1 MSHVGPAAVWPT
13 RSWPLSALT
22 PAQWASWERDG
33 YLIIPDVINASTAVA
48 AGTAIRAF
56 IGANDSDP
64 ATWYANTLDIYED
77 RTPTGA
83 RPHHGPCGMV
93 NLCHHQAL
101 WDIRQEPRL
110 HRVFADLYGTPRL
123 YVTTD
128 RQHFKPPQHAAFPAW
143 SDPGAVHKGLHWDV
157 DTRRNNWPVP
167 YVVQGVVYLEETTAE
182 QGALR
187 VVPGFHRRLAAW
199 DAEQPADRG
208 AERPEGD
215 AAAALDAEA
224 VRRAPSPPSPS
235 PCWTGPTRPRATQV
249 ALAAGAGSLVVW
261 HSLLPHGPAPNLGAA
276 PRVSSYVTMLPV
288 DAGPFLGPACAPGG
302 LEPSA
307 RTYASAS
314 SPPLLTP
321 RPPLSA
327 LLCGRRAGPPT
338 RRSASP
344 TRARSRTCLSCRTR
358 PTPTARRRRPK
369 RAVRRRRRPTPR
381 VAAAMRAGAAR
392 AAAARRGSRGWPSAG
407 RADRAASGG
416 PSGGG
421 GGCRCSTRTRVK
433 PSCRT
438 WCQARRTGGPRG

>member
-224 VRRAPSPPSPS
+224 V
-235 PCWTGPTRPRATQV
+235 

-288 DAGPFLGPACAPGG
+288 DAGPFLGPSRPADTPLGLADAGTLSYLLELQDKAYPDGAPEAAEAGG
-302 LEPSA
+302 AEA
-307 RTYASAS
+307 E
-314 SPPLLTP
+314 
-321 RPPLSA
+321 
-327 LLCGRRAGPPT
+327 
-338 RRSASP
+338 
-344 TRARSRTCLSCRTR
+344 
-358 PTPTARRRRPK
+358 
-369 RAVRRRRRPTPR
+369 
-381 VAAAMRAGAAR
+381 AADAA
-392 AAAARRGSRGWPSAG
+392 
-407 RADRAASGG
+407 
-416 PSGGG
+416 GGG
-421 GGCRCSTRTRVK
+421 GDEGGCSAGGGGEAGK
-433 PSCRT
+433 PGLAVGRPRRQSRERRAER
-438 WCQARRTGGPRG
+438 WRWRLPLLDEDPRESELPHLVPGEEDGRPARLTPLGERLAGLVEWEADGEIRA